1 MKHLLKVKQK
11 PKKGIIRAI
20 KPFHSRLPA
29 DNMIHAQLSV
39 RAETVLSLTR
49 SHPNRSLRSVG
60 SSGWAGGGHPSIS
73 PVVVQPSRGVVG
85 MDSWMVMSFY
95 MQHSGKHRGERGV
108 INDVSQLIS
117 LLALRELKEHQV
129 EQCGTCR
136 QGFSSRNE
144 MFGCWRFCRGLRG
157 ETGQKSMQSNRML
170 FWNIRAGT
178 FPAPLLS
185 DADTMSLLHS
195 GGVCG

>member
-20 KPFHSRLPA
+20 KPFHSWLPA

-85 MDSWMVMSFY
+85 MDSWMVMSVH
-95 MQHSGKHRGERGV
+95 MQHRGKCRGERGV

-117 LLALRELKEHQV
+117 LLALRELKEHQI

-144 MFGCWRFCRGLRG
+144 MLAAGGC
-157 ETGQKSMQSNRML
+157 
-170 FWNIRAGT
+170 AG
-178 FPAPLLS
+178 A
-185 DADTMSLLHS
+185 
-195 GGVCG
+195 